1 MSLPDL
7 RREYMLQGLSEGD
20 LDSDPF
26 RQFGLWLDQAIA
38 AQLIE
43 PNAMALATAAP
54 DGRPSVRMVLLK
66 GFDPSGFVFYTNY
79 ESRKGGELAANAYAA
94 LAFYWGALERQVRIE
109 GRVSQVA
116 AAQSD
121 AYFHSRPAGSQLSA
135 AASRQSQVIA
145 SRDALEAEVAALAA
159 RYPDQPVPRPDYWG
173 GYRLAPDRIEFWQ
186 GRANRLHD
194 RLRYRRDDPGAGA
207 WIVERLSP

>member
-1 MSLPDL
+1 
-7 RREYMLQGLSEGD
+7 
-20 LDSDPF
+20 
-26 RQFGLWLDQAIA
+26 
-38 AQLIE
+38 
-43 PNAMALATAAP
+43 
-54 DGRPSVRMVLLK
+54 MVLLK